1 MSYTPSVNP
10 QQTKKN
16 NNSLVGI
23 LLVALVAAVGYII
36 YDKTQ
41 DKKVEVLS
49 EKKDAVIQD
58 LDSAK
63 TQLQAMFDEAS
74 TRIDSISTSNV
85 QLQGDLA
92 TRNEEIIKMK
102 QNIGS
107 ILKKKNASDS
117 ELKEA
122 KNMIAQLNGKIDDL
136 FIEVA
141 KLKGENEKLTGENV
155 ALATDKNN
163 LQTDK
168 KNLQETLVSK
178 ENENA
183 ALSDKVDVAST
194 LHASKVGI
202 FAIKKRGET
211 EKETETAKRAD
222 YFKIAF
228 QLDENRVAKAGV
240 KTIYIVIKNV
250 DGTTSMPDGSFKL
263 RDGSELKYTNK
274 VDVTYDPTRANNV
287 SFNWQPGEKFVPG
300 DYKIE
305 IYNNG
310 FKIGEAV
317 KTLKKGGLF
326 S

>member
-10 QQTKKN
+10 QPTQK

-23 LLVALVAAVGYII
+23 LLVALLAAIGYII

-49 EKKDAVIQD
+49 QKKDEVIQN

-63 TQLQAMFDEAS
+63 TELQLMFDDAS
-74 TRIDSISTSNV
+74 SRIDSISTTNV

-92 TRNEEIIKMK
+92 TRNAEIVKMK
-102 QNIGS
+102 QSIGS
-107 ILKKKNASDS
+107 ILKKKNATDQ
-117 ELKEA
+117 ELKDA
-122 KNMIAQLNGKIDDL
+122 KDMISQLNGKIDDL
-136 FIEVA
+136 FVEVA

-155 ALATDKNN
+155 ALSNEKNS
-163 LQTDK
+163 LIGEK
-168 KNLQETLVSK
+168 KNLETNLATK
-178 ENENA
+178 ESENA
-183 ALSDKVDVAST
+183 NLNEKVDVAST
-194 LHASKVGI
+194 LHASQVAI
-202 FAIKKRGET
+202 YAIKKRGDK

-222 YFKIAF
+222 FFRVAF

-240 KTIYIVIKNV
+240 KTIYVIVKNI
-250 DGTTSMPDGSFKL
+250 DGTTSMPDGSFSL
-263 RDGSELKYTNK
+263 RDGKTLQYTNK
-274 VDVTYDPTRANNV
+274 VDVTYDPSKANNV
-287 SFNWQPGEKFVPG
+287 SFNWEPGDKFAPG